1 MCVCVCARVCVSRWP
16 GDVSIQMKNYK
27 LDKSDIVSLYNN
39 QVKAKLTVKDYD
51 QNRLT
56 IGLNPIF
63 SEERKFCIKIN
74 AI

>member
-1 MCVCVCARVCVSRWP
+1 
-16 GDVSIQMKNYK
+16 MKNYK

-63 SEERKFCIKIN
+63 NEERKFCIKIN